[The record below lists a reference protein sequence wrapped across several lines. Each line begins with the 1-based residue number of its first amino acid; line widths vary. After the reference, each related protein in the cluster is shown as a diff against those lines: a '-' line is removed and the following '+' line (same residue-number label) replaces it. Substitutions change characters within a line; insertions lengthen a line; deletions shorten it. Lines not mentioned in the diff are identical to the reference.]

1 MTDHPQPLPVEI
13 VTSRRRRK
21 TVQASI
27 VNGVIRVQAPASM
40 PKRELD
46 EHVQYLVARL
56 ERRYRSESVDLEARA
71 QRLSKRFSLPNA
83 SSVVWADQRSQW
95 GSCTPTTG
103 EIRISNRLAAYPPWV
118 LDYVLVHELAHLVEA
133 NHSPAFNAL
142 VNAYPLAER
151 ARGFLMAV
159 SFGDTG
165 IIDDLEADTD
175 IDCDD
180 DAVKEIESVDDALDR
195 PLSQSAPPAESVIED
210 SVNDDS
216 VNHSTRPTLF

>member
-165 IIDDLEADTD
+165 VIDDAEADAD
-175 IDCDD
+175 IDSDD
-180 DAVKEIESVDDALDR
+180 DAVKSMEAVGEALDR

-210 SVNDDS
+210 SVIEDGGNRD
-216 VNHSTRPTLF
+216 TRPTLF

>member
-40 PKRELD
+40 SKRELN

-83 SSVVWADQRSQW
+83 TSVVWADQRSQW

-118 LDYVLVHELAHLVEA
+118 LDYVLIHELAHLVEA
-133 NHSPAFNAL
+133 NHSPAFKAL

-165 IIDDLEADTD
+165 VIDDAEADTD

-180 DAVKEIESVDDALDR
+180 DAVKSMEAVGEALDR
-195 PLSQSAPPAESVIED
+195 PLPQSAPPAESVIKDSDIED
-210 SVNDDS
+210 GGNRD
-216 VNHSTRPTLF
+216 TRPTLF